1 MEDPLSI
8 ILSTHIIF
16 YPITSTTVIGL
27 IVLLI
32 LLIISALISGS
43 EVAYFSLTPQK
54 IEQLENDK
62 TRKAQ
67 LVIKLINKAEKL
79 LATILIVNNLV
90 NIGIVILS
98 TFIID
103 YIVHFNNMPII
114 KFVVEIVIITF
125 VILLFGEIIP
135 KVYASRFP
143 VGFASFMAR
152 PLNFCT
158 KLFYPISF
166 LMLTIS
172 DVIKKK
178 IHKKKQQVSIDEL
191 SQALDL
197 TKDETIQED
206 KILKGIINFGTIG
219 ASEIMK
225 PRMDIISIDITFDFT
240 KVFQIINN
248 SGYSRIPVFSESI
261 DNIKGILYIKDL
273 LPHLKKNKTFRW
285 QSLIRP
291 PFFIPESKK
300 IDDLLKEFQTK
311 KIHMAIVV
319 DEYGGAS
326 GIITMEDIL
335 EEIVGEIN
343 DEFDNIEK
351 NYKQLSKNKFLFEGK
366 TTIIDFCKKFEIDD
380 NYFDKI
386 KGEADSLAGM
396 ILEIKGDLPDK
407 KECFVYKNF
416 SFNINDVDD
425 RRIKQIQVTIDPN
438 YKEKSNEN
446 K

>member
-16 YPITSTTVIGL
+16 YPITSTTVVGL

-152 PLNFCT
+152 ALNFCT

-225 PRMDIISIDITFDFT
+225 PRMDIVSIDITFDFT

-311 KIHMAIVV
+311 KSIW
-319 DEYGGAS
+319 
-326 GIITMEDIL
+326 L
-335 EEIVGEIN
+335 
-343 DEFDNIEK
+343 
-351 NYKQLSKNKFLFEGK
+351 LL
-366 TTIIDFCKKFEIDD
+366 
-380 NYFDKI
+380 
-386 KGEADSLAGM
+386 
-396 ILEIKGDLPDK
+396 
-407 KECFVYKNF
+407 
-416 SFNINDVDD
+416 
-425 RRIKQIQVTIDPN
+425 
-438 YKEKSNEN
+438 
-446 K
+446 

>member
-1 MEDPLSI
+1 VEDPLSI

-16 YPITSTTVIGL
+16 YPITSTTVVGL

-152 PLNFCT
+152 ALNFCT

-225 PRMDIISIDITFDFT
+225 PRMDIVSIDITFDFT
-240 KVFQIINN
+240 KVFQKIN
-248 SGYSRIPVFSESI
+248 IFAFV
-261 DNIKGILYIKDL
+261 L
-273 LPHLKKNKTFRW
+273 
-285 QSLIRP
+285 
-291 PFFIPESKK
+291 FFIFYYYS
-300 IDDLLKEFQTK
+300 T
-311 KIHMAIVV
+311 
-319 DEYGGAS
+319 
-326 GIITMEDIL
+326 
-335 EEIVGEIN
+335 
-343 DEFDNIEK
+343 
-351 NYKQLSKNKFLFEGK
+351 
-366 TTIIDFCKKFEIDD
+366 
-380 NYFDKI
+380 
-386 KGEADSLAGM
+386 
-396 ILEIKGDLPDK
+396 
-407 KECFVYKNF
+407 
-416 SFNINDVDD
+416 
-425 RRIKQIQVTIDPN
+425 
-438 YKEKSNEN
+438 
-446 K
+446 

>member
-1 MEDPLSI
+1 VEDPLSI

-152 PLNFCT
+152 ALNFCT

-225 PRMDIISIDITFDFT
+225 PRMDIVSIDITFDFT

-273 LPHLKKNKTFRW
+273 LPHLKKIKHF
-285 QSLIRP
+285 
-291 PFFIPESKK
+291 
-300 IDDLLKEFQTK
+300 
-311 KIHMAIVV
+311 
-319 DEYGGAS
+319 
-326 GIITMEDIL
+326 
-335 EEIVGEIN
+335 VGN
-343 DEFDNIEK
+343 
-351 NYKQLSKNKFLFEGK
+351 L
-366 TTIIDFCKKFEIDD
+366 
-380 NYFDKI
+380 
-386 KGEADSLAGM
+386 
-396 ILEIKGDLPDK
+396 
-407 KECFVYKNF
+407 
-416 SFNINDVDD
+416 
-425 RRIKQIQVTIDPN
+425 
-438 YKEKSNEN
+438 
-446 K
+446 

>member
-8 ILSTHIIF
+8 ILSTHIVF
-16 YPITSTTVIGL
+16 YPITTTAVIGL
-27 IVLLI
+27 IILLI
-32 LLIISALISGS
+32 LLIISAMISGS
-43 EVAYFSLTPQK
+43 EVAFFSLTPQK

-62 TRKAQ
+62 SPKSQ
-67 LVIKLINKAEKL
+67 LIIKLLKKAEEL

-98 TFIID
+98 TFLID
-103 YIVHFNNMPII
+103 YIVHFIDIPII
-114 KFVVEIVIITF
+114 KFFVEIIVITF
-125 VILLFGEIIP
+125 IILLFGEIIP
-135 KVYASRFP
+135 KVYASKFP

-152 PLNFCT
+152 PLLFCK

-166 LMLTIS
+166 IMLTIS
-172 DVIKKK
+172 NVIKRRV
-178 IHKKKQQVSIDEL
+178 HKKKQQVSIDEL

-225 PRMDIISIDITFDFT
+225 SRMDIVSIDITDDFV
-240 KVFQIINN
+240 KVFQTIND

-273 LPHLKKNKTFRW
+273 LPHLKRGKDFRW

-351 NYKQLSKNKFLFEGK
+351 NYKQISKNKFLFEGK
-366 TTIIDFCKKFEIDD
+366 TTLIDFCKKFEIDD
-380 NYFDKI
+380 NYFDEI

-396 ILEIKGDLPDK
+396 ILELKGDLPDK

-416 SFNINDVDD
+416 SFNITDVDD

-438 YKEKSNEN
+438 YKNEN
-446 K
+446 DENK

>member
-1 MEDPLSI
+1 VEDPLSI

-16 YPITSTTVIGL
+16 YPITSTTVVGL

-152 PLNFCT
+152 ALNFCT

-273 LPHLKKNKTFRW
+273 LPHLKKNKTFHW

-351 NYKQLSKNKFLFEGK
+351 NHKQLSENKFLFEGK
-366 TTIIDFCKKFEIDD
+366 TTIIDFCKKFEIGD
-380 NYFDKI
+380 NFFDKI

-438 YKEKSNEN
+438 YKEESNEN